1 MYARVGV
8 AETLI
13 VSSYRRRLFPVFPP
27 PRVIGIRYRVPSF
40 RPIARLEDG
49 AFRNS
54 RGHREDEAT
63 RRRGGRIYEIVA
75 GGRRATSLAIG
86 RLLVVVYQ
94 VYGIALH
101 AWLARRSKKDES
113 FYVRA
118 CSHECLG
125 TISFYP
131 DNIATGTLFTYN
143 EMHIVIVAAA
153 AAASCLFNLHERARG
168 M

>member
-1 MYARVGV
+1 M
-8 AETLI
+8 
-13 VSSYRRRLFPVFPP
+13 
-27 PRVIGIRYRVPSF
+27 
-40 RPIARLEDG
+40 
-49 AFRNS
+49 
-54 RGHREDEAT
+54 
-63 RRRGGRIYEIVA
+63 A

-94 VYGIALH
+94 VHGIALH

-125 TISFYP
+125 TISLYP

-143 EMHIVIVAAA
+143 EMHIVIIAAA
-153 AAASCLFNLHERARG
+153 TTAAASPASSACTSEREGFEADRLLNR
-168 M
+168 

>member
-1 MYARVGV
+1 M
-8 AETLI
+8 
-13 VSSYRRRLFPVFPP
+13 
-27 PRVIGIRYRVPSF
+27 
-40 RPIARLEDG
+40 
-49 AFRNS
+49 
-54 RGHREDEAT
+54 
-63 RRRGGRIYEIVA
+63 A

-125 TISFYP
+125 TIYS

-143 EMHIVIVAAA
+143 EMHIVVVAAA
-153 AAASCLFNLHERARG
+153 AASSTCTGERDGCEAG
-168 M
+168 

>member
-1 MYARVGV
+1 M
-8 AETLI
+8 
-13 VSSYRRRLFPVFPP
+13 
-27 PRVIGIRYRVPSF
+27 
-40 RPIARLEDG
+40 

-54 RGHREDEAT
+54 RGHREDEGG
-63 RRRGGRIYEIVA
+63 REGRIYEIMA

-86 RLLVVVYQ
+86 LSVVVYQ

-118 CSHECLG
+118 RSHECLG
-125 TISFYP
+125 TIYP

-153 AAASCLFNLHERARG
+153 ESCLFYTSGKDAKRIDCRIDRIASLS
-168 M
+168 MDK